1 MTDLVIEGFTDREF
15 SVPELTTII
24 NKVPNKYG
32 LVTNMKI
39 FGNPIPLPVTH
50 VTLERQNWA
59 LNLLPATE
67 RGAPGT
73 KGSRGKRD
81 KKIFE
86 IPQITHEDSVKVA
99 DVQNLRAF
107 GSAAPMMLEDMVAQ
121 KLVTMASKHFV
132 THEWYRIGALQGQI
146 LDSDGSIML
155 DLYDEFGITKPVATF
170 GGATDIPA
178 RLRTVKRQIERSL
191 MGEVMTGVACLASY
205 EFMEMLFANADIK
218 AAYNA
223 AMAAYQ
229 NFIALNPTLSDRRFS
244 FTVQEIT
251 FVEYDATFSS
261 IAANG
266 TTSVQRAIPQG
277 AAIFFPLGTQNS
289 AYTYVAPGDFA
300 EAANMPGQI
309 FYAKEKSDEWNRG
322 RDILT
327 QSNVLPLWVRPE
339 LLIQGTTGTDG
350 NNVTDMA
357 A

>member
-32 LVTNMKI
+32 LVTNMRL
-39 FGNPIPLPVTH
+39 FGDPIPLPVTH

-73 KGSRGKRD
+73 LGSRGKRD

-86 IPQITHEDSVKVA
+86 IPQITHQDSVKVA

-107 GSAAPMMLEDMVAQ
+107 GSQAPMMLEDMVAQ
-121 KLVTMASKHFV
+121 KLVTMASKHFI
-132 THEWYRIGALQGQI
+132 THVWYRLGALQGQI

-155 DLYDEFGITKPVATF
+155 DLYDEFDITKPVAAF
-170 GGATDIPA
+170 GGGGSVAA
-178 RLRTVKRQIERSL
+178 KLRTVKRQMERSL
-191 MGEVMTGVACLASY
+191 QGEVMSGVGCLTSY
-205 EFMEMLFANADIK
+205 EFQEMLMQDATIK
-218 AAYNA
+218 AAFDA
-223 AMAAYQ
+223 ATAAWQ
-229 NFIALNPTLSDRRFS
+229 TFIALNPTLSDRRFS
-244 FTVQEIT
+244 FTVQGIT
-251 FVEYDATFSS
+251 FMEYDATFSA

-266 TTSVQRAIPQG
+266 TTSVQRGIPSG
-277 AAIFFPLGTQNS
+277 GAIFFPIGTNS
-289 AYTYVAPGDFA
+289 TFFTYVAPGDFA
-300 EAANMPGQI
+300 EAANMPGQT
-309 FYAKEKSDEWNRG
+309 FYAKEKPDEWNRG

-327 QSNVLPLWVRPE
+327 QSNLLPLCVRPE
-339 LLIQGTTGTDG
+339 LLIQGTTSADG